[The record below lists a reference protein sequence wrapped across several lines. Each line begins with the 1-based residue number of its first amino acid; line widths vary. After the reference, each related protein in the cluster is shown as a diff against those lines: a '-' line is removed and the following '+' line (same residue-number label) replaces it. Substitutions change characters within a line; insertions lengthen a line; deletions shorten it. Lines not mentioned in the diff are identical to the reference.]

1 MTQDS
6 NQESPAIPVA
16 RVNLNQGSIFF
27 IEPDAGETQAKAKG
41 QEKPKG
47 TQERLRELKDSLDAN
62 RKHFAI
68 IARDEGDSVLSIPPL
83 GLETDDIEVILLD
96 LLRLAMDQPDLRL
109 VDGDQLFDELVSN
122 RFFEDIV
129 PVDGEDQQRHFFQ
142 ELVVPCADLAH
153 RILSEGISPDVT
165 HPRWGE
171 IRCEAVLVH
180 LSFVPII
187 MVILSAPDHD
197 CFVEVLG
204 LGAVQGDRD

>member
-68 IARDEGDSVLSIPPL
+68 VARDEGDSVLSLPPL
-83 GLETDDIEVILLD
+83 GLETDDIEAILTD
-96 LLRLAMDQPDLRL
+96 LLRFAMDQPDIRL
-109 VDGDQLFDELVSN
+109 ADGEQLFNELVSN

-129 PVDGEDQQRHFFQ
+129 PVDGEEQQRHFFQ

-171 IRCEAVLVH
+171 IRCEAVIATL
-180 LSFVPII
+180 LFVPII
-187 MVILSAPDHD
+187 TVILSAPDNE
-197 CFVEVLG
+197 CFVEALG
-204 LGAVQGDRD
+204 LGKLEQKRG

>member
-1 MTQDS
+1 MTQDNNRES
-6 NQESPAIPVA
+6 PPLPGVQLDQGQESIFYVH
-16 RVNLNQGSIFF
+16 LDTGKNQG
-27 IEPDAGETQAKAKG
+27 KVKG
-41 QEKPKG
+41 QEKTKG
-47 TQERLRELKDSLDAN
+47 THERFQDLKESLDAN
-62 RKHFAI
+62 RKHIAI
-68 IARDEGDSVLSIPPL
+68 IARDEGGSVLSVPPL
-83 GLETDDIEVILLD
+83 GLEMDDIEVILLD
-96 LLRLAMDQPDLRL
+96 LLRLTMDQPDLRL

-171 IRCEAVLVH
+171 IRCEAVLAH

>member
-47 TQERLRELKDSLDAN
+47 TQERLRDLKESLDAN
-62 RKHFAI
+62 RKHLAI

-83 GLETDDIEVILLD
+83 GLETDDIEVVLLD

-109 VDGDQLFDELVSN
+109 ADGDQLFDELVSN

-129 PVDGEDQQRHFFQ
+129 PADGEDQQRHFFQ

-171 IRCEAVLVH
+171 IRCEAVFAH
-180 LSFVPII
+180 LSFVPVI
-187 MVILSAPDHD
+187 MVVLSAPDHD

-204 LGAVQGDRD
+204 LGAIEEKRG